1 MRKLSPAASLLLAA
15 GLLSWSCC
23 LRAGGQVS
31 TPAVRAETATV
42 EYLGD
47 HPDLILSAS
56 QAWGELGWNVAAHQ
70 SGQAGLPL
78 QIGERSYAKGL
89 GHHANGSIE
98 VLLEGQYASFD
109 AEVGLQPCGGGG
121 SVIFRVLVDG
131 GQRFDSGILRATDTP
146 KLMHVDLAGA
156 QELRLEANDAGDGMT
171 CDMANWANARL
182 TPAGAAAR
190 HDPEPPVDIAQF
202 ARVVTWEPNRT
213 DGARASRIEEFR
225 AEDLFLESNVPR
237 QPDGTYRVPLS
248 TNKLGCIGLQ
258 WLNRR
263 ALKELAL
270 EFLSGVSIPS
280 TNAVQVQGWF
290 GESAWQGNW
299 RPLAGEMQTAGNRLV
314 FRLSVKAGVVQ
325 TQKVRWVFPASEQ
338 TAVHSL
344 SAYTLSHWQTVK
356 LLVEAERPARGVRGE
371 LFVCNGEFL
380 TNDGGRLQGVLPK
393 HPNARA
399 SEGRVTR
406 VPHLGRFE
414 VEVRD
419 SYNSSLRSEH
429 LESAI
434 LKLDLKRPLHL
445 TVRSSRPSAFKSD
458 PTVLQFR
465 LPNGSFGVAVEDV
478 LSNECVYL
486 PDFGVFITRDPAPIT
501 LAGYKRKIA
510 GRKTILQQVREL
522 PEQTFEQAMAR
533 THHDAQREGPV
544 MLSLACDNDK
554 FVVERDGTL
563 RFQATTNLTADWFAT
578 AGAILPGFGIGQPGE
593 LTRRLDGGWLPIPVI
608 TAENQGLR
616 YCQRTFVAP
625 CDEAGNN
632 PARLNRRSICV
643 AEFVITNTLARPAA
657 ATLGLSFLV
666 DSQQKKTAKLA
677 PCAGGYYAAGEAG
690 PFALA
695 ATEAATPLRV
705 SVKGSEL
712 TLSGTLPPHAS
723 AAFAVLLPAQRSE
736 LSALPNPARLRADT
750 EAYWNAVL
758 SPAMQVQTP
767 DPLLDDVIRSSQVR
781 CLIAA
786 RDEAG
791 GGRIAPWIAA
801 MSYGPLESEANSVI
815 RGMDFMGHEEFA
827 RRGLD
832 FFIHRYNTNGFLT
845 TGYTTFGTAW
855 HLWALG
861 EHYQLYRDTNWLWQ
875 AAPEI
880 QRVAEWIVRQ
890 TEKTKRTAAGD
901 SRPPEYGLMP
911 PGVLADWNSFAYHY
925 AMNAYYYAA
934 LREIGTAFSDLFPSH
949 SSRRKGVLPKGPDP
963 RTSEGRVTRVPD
975 FHFES
980 AQIRD
985 SCNSSL
991 RSEDI
996 SMLEQHAR
1004 EPALIESPAARTSH
1018 LALEHAAELRANAL
1032 RAYRW
1037 TQAQAPCLPLR
1048 NGTWIP
1054 HYPSQVHSPG
1064 KLADF
1069 FPGQDAG
1076 RSWCYDVEIGAHQ
1089 LVLTGVFDPR
1099 EREVERI
1106 LDHMEDV
1113 QFLAAGWFDY
1123 PAATNEKDWFN
1134 LGGFSK
1140 VQPYYTRNCEV
1151 YALRDD
1157 VKPFVRS
1164 YFNTIAAMLN
1174 PEVLTFWE
1182 HFHHSGAWDKTHETG
1197 YFLHQ
1202 TRTMLLTERGDRLW
1216 LAPFVTSNWLKNGQR
1231 LSVSNAPTR
1240 FGPVSYEIQ
1249 SHLADGLIR
1258 ATIYPPA
1265 RQTPTGIVLRLRDPE
1280 GSPIRSVRLNG
1291 KPHSDYDKTAGL
1303 VRLKPAGGVLRLEV
1317 FFGKPKA
1324 QATQRN

>member
-1 MRKLSPAASLLLAA
+1 MRKLLQAPLILLAA
-15 GLLSWSCC
+15 GLLSRCC
-23 LRAGGQVS
+23 WLCAAGQV
-31 TPAVRAETATV
+31 PALAGPAEIATV

-47 HPDLILSAS
+47 HPELILSTS

-70 SGQAGLPL
+70 SGHAGLPL
-78 QIGERSYAKGL
+78 QIGERTYAKGL

-98 VLLEGQYASFD
+98 VLLEGQYAGFD
-109 AEVGLQPCGGGG
+109 AEVGLQPCGGG

-146 KLMHVDLAGA
+146 QPIHIDLAGA
-156 QELRLEANDAGDGMT
+156 QELRLEANDAGDGIT
-171 CDMANWANARL
+171 CDMANWVNARL
-182 TPAGAAAR
+182 TPASAGAR
-190 HDPEPPVDIAQF
+190 HDREPSVDIARF
-202 ARVVTWEPNRT
+202 ARVVTWNPNRI
-213 DGARASRIEEFR
+213 DGARANRIEEFH
-225 AEDLFLESNVPR
+225 AEDLFLESNVPA

-248 TNKLGCIGLQ
+248 TNRLGCIGLQ

-270 EFLSGVSIPS
+270 EFPSGVRIPA

-299 RPLAGEMQTAGNRLV
+299 KPLEGEMHADGKRIV
-314 FRLSVKAGVVQ
+314 FLLSPKAGVVQ
-325 TQKVRWVFPASEQ
+325 TQKVRWIFPASEQ
-338 TAVHSL
+338 TAVRSL
-344 SAYTLSHWQTVK
+344 SAFTRSHWQTVK
-356 LLVEAERPARGVRGE
+356 LLVEAEEPARGARGE
-371 LFVCNGEFL
+371 LVVCNGEFL
-380 TNDGGRLQGVLPK
+380 TNGSSRRQGVLPK
-393 HPNARA
+393 HPNART

-406 VPHLGRFE
+406 VPSFGRFE
-414 VEVRD
+414 VEARD
-419 SYNSSLRSEH
+419 SCNSSLRSEH
-429 LESAI
+429 VEPTI
-434 LKLDLKRPLHL
+434 LKLDLKRPIHL
-445 TVRSSRPSAFKSD
+445 TVRSSRPSLFKSD

-465 LPNGSFGVAVEDV
+465 LPTGSFGVAVEDV

-486 PDFGVFITRDPAPIT
+486 PDYGVFVTRDPAPIA
-501 LAGYKRKIA
+501 LAAYKKKIA
-510 GRKTILQQVREL
+510 DRKTILQQVREM
-522 PEQTFEQAMAR
+522 PDQTFEQAMAR

-563 RFQATTNLTADWFAT
+563 RFQATTNLTGDWFVT
-578 AGAILPGFGIGQPGE
+578 AGAIRPVFGHGQPAE
-593 LTRRLDGGWLPIPVI
+593 FTRHLDGGWLPIPII
-608 TAENQGLR
+608 TAENQGVR

-625 CDEAGNN
+625 CDEAGSN

-643 AEFVITNTLARPAA
+643 TEFTVTNMLAQPTEAA
-657 ATLGLSFLV
+657 LAISFLV
-666 DSQQKKTAKLA
+666 DSQQKKTANLA
-677 PCAGGYYAAGEAG
+677 PCAGGYCAAGEAG

-695 ATEAATPLRV
+695 ATETAAPLKV
-705 SVKGSEL
+705 SAKGSEL
-712 TLSGTLPPHAS
+712 TLNGILPPRTSAS
-723 AAFAVLLPAQRSE
+723 FAVLLPAQRTE

-750 EAYWNAVL
+750 EAYWNVVL
-758 SPAMQVQTP
+758 APAMQVQTP
-767 DPLLDDVIRSSQVR
+767 DPLLNDVIRSSQVR

-786 RDEAG
+786 RNETG
-791 GGRIAPWIAA
+791 GARVAPWIAA

-815 RGMDFMGHEEFA
+815 RGMDFMGHGEFA

-832 FFIHRYNTNGFLT
+832 YFIHRYNTNGFLT
-845 TGYTTFGTAW
+845 TGYTKFGTAW
-855 HLWALG
+855 HLWTLG
-861 EHYQLYRDTNWLWQ
+861 EHYQLYRDTNWLRQ

-880 QRVAEWIVRQ
+880 ERVAEWIVRQ
-890 TEKTKRTAAGD
+890 TEKSKRTAAVPNPTSPESPTLGKNAPIVRHAYTAAAED
-901 SRPPEYGLMP
+901 SRAPEYGLMP

-925 AMNAYYYAA
+925 AMNAYYYAS
-934 LREIGTAFSDLFPSH
+934 LREVGTALSDLST
-949 SSRRKGVLPKGPDP
+949 SGGSRPVLRGRTAEGGRK
-963 RTSEGRVTRVPD
+963 E
-975 FHFES
+975 
-980 AQIRD
+980 
-985 SCNSSL
+985 
-991 RSEDI
+991 
-996 SMLEQHAR
+996 
-1004 EPALIESPAARTSH
+1004 ALTDNAALRTSH
-1018 LALEHAAELRANAL
+1018 LAINHAADLRTNIL
-1032 RAYRW
+1032 RAYLW
-1037 TQAQAPCLPLR
+1037 TQAQAPALPLR

-1089 LVLTGVFDPR
+1089 LVPTGVFDPR
-1099 EREVERI
+1099 DREVERM

-1113 QFLAAGWFDY
+1113 QFLAEGWFDY

-1164 YFNTIAAMLN
+1164 YYNTIAAMLN
-1174 PEVLTFWE
+1174 PEVLTLWE

-1202 TRTMLLTERGDRLW
+1202 TRTMLVTERGDQLW
-1216 LAPFVTSNWLKNGQR
+1216 LAPFVTCNWLKDGQT

-1249 SHLADGLIR
+1249 SHLAEGVIR
-1258 ATIYPPA
+1258 VTIHPPA
-1265 RQTPTGIVLRLRDPE
+1265 RQSPSGIVLRLRNPE
-1280 GSPIRSVRLNG
+1280 GSPIRSVRVNG
-1291 KPHSDYDKTAGL
+1291 RPHSDFDRTAGL
-1303 VRLKPAGGVLRLEV
+1303 VRLKPAGEALRLEV
-1317 FFGKPKA
+1317 FFRKPV
-1324 QATQRN
+1324 TPGLPSESRWP